1 MSSRHIG
8 HPRVRP
14 EIFRPAPKRCPPQ
27 VVNNAAM
34 QPRDPI
40 AAVTHADPDAYLD
53 LLARTPGL
61 RRDDALGL
69 WGAADA
75 AAVAAVFHAP
85 QARVPPAGHAV
96 PAGIPSTPAGGM
108 FPGLVRMT

>member
-1 MSSRHIG
+1 
-8 HPRVRP
+8 
-14 EIFRPAPKRCPPQ
+14 
-27 VVNNAAM
+27 M

-69 WGAADA
+69 WVAADA
-75 AAVAAVFHAP
+75 ATVAAVFDAP
-85 QARVPPAGHAV
+85 QARVRPAGEAV
-96 PAGIPSTPAGGM
+96 PAAIAGTPAGA
-108 FPGLVRMT
+108 